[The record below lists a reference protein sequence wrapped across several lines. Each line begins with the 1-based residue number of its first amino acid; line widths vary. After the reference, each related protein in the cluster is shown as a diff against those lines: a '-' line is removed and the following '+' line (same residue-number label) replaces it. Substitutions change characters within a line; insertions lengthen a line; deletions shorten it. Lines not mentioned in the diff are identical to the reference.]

1 MLALYNISIFI
12 QCVLEK
18 MEATITKLPEEMLT
32 NAGIEQHFHF
42 YTMCAGKNGSRV
54 RKIVILPSRQF
65 LQEIKLDVTEIN
77 CVIYM
82 DVHSFCI

>member
-32 NAGIEQHFHF
+32 NAGIEQHFHI

-54 RKIVILPSRQF
+54 
-65 LQEIKLDVTEIN
+65 
-77 CVIYM
+77 
-82 DVHSFCI
+82 